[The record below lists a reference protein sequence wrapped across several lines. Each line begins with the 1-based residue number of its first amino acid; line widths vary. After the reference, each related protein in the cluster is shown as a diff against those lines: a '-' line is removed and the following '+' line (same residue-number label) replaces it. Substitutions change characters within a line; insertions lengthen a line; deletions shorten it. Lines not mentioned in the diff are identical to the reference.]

1 VSGKPKWT
9 REQQDQLLEELIEWL
24 EAGKTLR
31 DFCREPGK
39 PSNPL
44 IYRWIDVRD
53 GMDLRIVRARERG
66 CDAIAEDSLAIADDS
81 SGDMIVDDDG
91 EVRFD
96 SENVARSKL
105 RVDTRMRL
113 IAKWNSGRYGD
124 KLQVEAVK
132 PTQILVDTGVP
143 LSNEQLRALSNG
155 TTSGSDT

>member
-1 VSGKPKWT
+1 
-9 REQQDQLLEELIEWL
+9 
-24 EAGKTLR
+24 
-31 DFCREPGK
+31 
-39 PSNPL
+39 
-44 IYRWIDVRD
+44 
-53 GMDLRIVRARERG
+53 VRARERG